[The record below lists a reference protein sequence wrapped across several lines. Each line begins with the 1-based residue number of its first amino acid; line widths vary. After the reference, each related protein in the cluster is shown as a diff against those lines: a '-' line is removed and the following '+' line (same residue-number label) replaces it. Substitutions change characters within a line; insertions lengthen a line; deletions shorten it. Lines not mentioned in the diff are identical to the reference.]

1 MSFRYREKV
10 VADGEAIDPSDW
22 TENMKA
28 LAGEFNG
35 HLDRDNFP
43 IELFEEKHIGRREF
57 NQIYATARESNN
69 GQEIAGST
77 TDFQTASE
85 SISFEADADGVV
97 IVHWSGTHKWNYG
110 QSERTESNLI
120 VSGQA
125 LKPPYFHNNRQCWNA
140 QSAATQHY
148 LGFRILVNGNEVST
162 SRFNTWLRVYDCWY
176 LTGVAPVSPGPV
188 NVDVQVRMFAI
199 QGSNGDLRM
208 ADGPVK
214 AELRERELVVHYKRR

>member
-57 NQIYATARESNN
+57 NQIYVTARERQNK
-69 GQEIAGST
+69 QQLTGST

-85 SISFEADADGVV
+85 SISFEANADGVV
-97 IVHWSGTHKWNYG
+97 IVHWSGWHGWDYG
-110 QSERTESNLI
+110 DGLTVQGPFI
-120 VSGQA
+120 VSGAA
-125 LKPPYFHNNRQCWNA
+125 LKAPASHNNRQCSNTLI
-140 QSAATQHY
+140 AATQHY
-148 LGFRILVNGNEVST
+148 IGFRILVNGNEVST